1 MTLSVLKSWHRSEKM
16 KVRYLSNG
24 ENTNHVVALIQNET
38 TRRYGLFFDG
48 MLVTD
53 CVYDYVEIDEYH
65 EGPALVHL
73 YDGINYYTSDIRQED
88 IRPVINGAYSE
99 RQLKLLE
106 EKPYLFGQLS
116 RAYFVDKDGAF
127 NETGVLALSGAAKK
141 GVKIK
146 KNALAESRVSKEEIE
161 EKMGRVLNAIDEK
174 IETEKSAVGKKS
186 KSIKSFDFRNL

>member
-1 MTLSVLKSWHRSEKM
+1 MEI
-16 KVRYLSNG
+16 RYLSNG
-24 ENTNHVVALIQNET
+24 ENTEHNVALIRNKT
-38 TRRYGLFFDG
+38 TGRYGLFADG

-53 CVYDYVEIDEYH
+53 CVYDFVEIDEYH

-73 YDGINYYTSDIRQED
+73 YDGINYYTSDIRQAD

-127 NETGVLALSGAAKK
+127 NETGVLALSSAAKK

-146 KNALAESRVSKEEIE
+146 KNALSESGVSKEEIE
-161 EKMGRVLNAIDEK
+161 EKTGRILSAIDEK
-174 IETEKSAVGKKS
+174 IATEKIASGKKS
-186 KSIKSFDFRNL
+186 KSIKSFNFRNL